1 MAMGEKRN
9 WLRIMSR
16 GGGKLFT
23 ASRLVS
29 SSLGVAELIL
39 DIINIILILISFNT
53 RTPCNIQKNEVVK
66 QIQQQRLNTERK
78 RQQTPES
85 SVSSLAVRAALSSI
99 FPLVLIARTTHREGT
114 FIASHK
120 EISSFG
126 ETSVVTTDLTYLTV
140 HILQRF
146 GLQFHQRCTIV
157 SIY

>member
-29 SSLGVAELIL
+29 SSLGVTELIL

-53 RTPCNIQKNEVVK
+53 RTP
-66 QIQQQRLNTERK
+66 
-78 RQQTPES
+78 PEP

-99 FPLVLIARTTHREGT
+99 FPLVLIARTTHREST
-114 FIASHK
+114 FIASNK

-146 GLQFHQRCTIV
+146 GPAVRFVTDTNELVSPVRSSNQAGTGFHR
-157 SIY
+157 